1 LAVVNRSTAGW
12 EHARYGGKER
22 FDFTVI
28 LWWFVVPA
36 MGQARRFIYMYA
48 RREAVF

>member
-1 LAVVNRSTAGW
+1 M
-12 EHARYGGKER
+12 GGKSV
-22 FDFTVI
+22 FDCTVI

-36 MGQARRFIYMYA
+36 MGQARRSIYMYA